1 MLWRSARS
9 PRPAGDNVWPRQIIV
24 PQPGVGQQDKA
35 ALCLRQFDDMQC
47 DGLGRNDLRGCLSD
61 IALIDAGRPDAL
73 ARCILNTGGKTFN
86 RGPVADVSRR
96 DRQDEQVAERVCGHM
111 HGRPTLT
118 LGTVI
123 VDAGTALRRRPQGMA
138 ICLGAVGPFV
148 RPKVRRGKF
157 RGSCASVSKQ
167 PAVSHR

>member
-1 MLWRSARS
+1 MC
-9 PRPAGDNVWPRQIIV
+9 G
-24 PQPGVGQQDKA
+24 PGKLLFHNLALGQQDKA

-47 DGLGRNDLRGCLSD
+47 DALGRSGLRGCLSD
-61 IALIDAGRPDAL
+61 IALIDAGRPDAVV
-73 ARCILNTGGKTFN
+73 RCILNTGGKTFN

-96 DRQDEQVAERVCGHM
+96 DRQDEQVTKRVCGHM
-111 HGRPTLT
+111 HIRPTLT

-123 VDAGTALRRRPQGMA
+123 VDAGTALRRRPQGAA

-148 RPKVRRGKF
+148 RPEVRRGKF
-157 RGSCASVSKQ
+157 RSSCASVSKQ